1 LRIKSRYDKYM
12 VCSAGIIAIS
22 LIFIAISGCAAD
34 SNVID
39 PPAVDDAAGGTQGV
53 EKADM
58 QNADIQD
65 IGTQNVEN
73 TYIDADYDFSSE
85 NIGYSGCVFSTPLL
99 PGDTIE
105 VTVTTEN
112 PVDFIS
118 GDGWFYT
125 SVVINLGK
133 IDPSLTTYPEE
144 SLPNSNSYYLNS
156 QIDRNSFNLV
166 VRNLTGDYK
175 NIRGHIKVL
184 VHSKFARSEYDTKP
198 TREGIIAA
206 RDAIQYAYTIQ
217 EWDFTS
223 EKYGATDCISSVY
236 LMPGDI
242 VEAAFTMENPVDF
255 ISGDYAFDLNF
266 WTNSGRTANSQEFT
280 VYQSE
285 SYSNAKTYHLLK
297 QIDRKWFVLAVKNP
311 TGDYKNIKG
320 HKKIVIYSKF
330 TNQEHK
336 DAFERDYNRVMNFW
350 GGVGK
355 DASKPPYTMGYS
367 TTDPSNSYGL
377 LKQNLF
383 DI

>member
-1 LRIKSRYDKYM
+1 LKTKRIVTANLVM
-12 VCSAGIIAIS
+12 CTGIGIAIL
-22 LIFIAISGCAAD
+22 LIFILVSGCSA
-34 SNVID
+34 NG
-39 PPAVDDAAGGTQGV
+39 DDDQSAKDNDVANTQGV
-53 EKADM
+53 
-58 QNADIQD
+58 QNANP
-65 IGTQNVEN
+65 GTPGVEN
-73 TYIDADYDFSSE
+73 TYIAADYDFSSE
-85 NIGYSGCVFSTPLL
+85 NIGYSGCVFYAPLL
-99 PGDTIE
+99 LGDTIE

-118 GDGWFYT
+118 GDSWFYT
-125 SVVINLGK
+125 SVVINLGE
-133 IDPSLTTYPEE
+133 IDPSLTIYPEE
-144 SLPNSNSYYLNS
+144 SLSNSDSYYLNS
-156 QIDRNSFNLV
+156 QIDRNSFAMV
-166 VRNLTGDYK
+166 VRNPTGDYK
-175 NIRGHIKVL
+175 NIRGHVKIL
-184 VHSKFARSEYDTKP
+184 VHSKFARSEYDTKS
-198 TREGIIAA
+198 TKDGIIAA
-206 RDAIQYAYTIQ
+206 RDAIQYAYITQ

-242 VEAAFTMENPVDF
+242 VEATFTMENPVDF
-255 ISGDYAFDLNF
+255 ISGNYAFDLNF

-297 QIDRKWFVLAVKNP
+297 QIDRKWFVLAVRNP

-330 TNQEHK
+330 TDQEHK
-336 DAFERDYNRVMNFW
+336 DAFERDYNRVMSFW

-367 TTDPSNSYGL
+367 TVDPSDSYGL

-383 DI
+383 NI